1 MPTQVI
7 PIEGIDKAGVIY
19 DSPASTLP
27 PGAWTD
33 ALNIRFDDGAIR
45 RMKGQ
50 TTIFTHPDL
59 TDIQHVVYWENPNV
73 RCYVVINRERAGDT
87 AYLVTV
93 GGDGATIVSPKGVF
107 TRSNNWTSTQ
117 FNGGYSIIINNG
129 INAPQHITVQLG
141 GTSNI
146 NSIATF
152 EPLPNWE
159 SYASGGYA
167 SDFVTVSADIL
178 IAYGNLLVAGA
189 LTERS
194 LPQLPA
200 ITGGTASN
208 TNRTVTF
215 TFASQPVLE
224 AGDRFTLL
232 GDPDYTWNYLAQGDG
247 TLLVPNE
254 NRTLTSTSPYNTTYQ
269 VMTKGINSLTVFPV
283 DNAGVRENFGD
294 VATDLTLPSVSRTFT
309 ADGVETTVPPSIT
322 ELPPF
327 SPSGDITSYFVID
340 SSVSAPPPQ
349 EIVRD
354 LNGVVRTSA
363 VAAPGQ
369 IPQNWNPFAVGPGT
383 ADEIVMADAG
393 RITAIKELRGN
404 LFVYTSDTINQLRV
418 SGQGLTVVPITK
430 EYGAL
435 TQSGVFG
442 FQGTHFIVGSDDIYI
457 FAGNPGDI
465 KSVADGRVRHYFY
478 DTLHPV
484 SFRNM
489 EITRNQQFDEL
500 WLCYPTSTS
509 SSGDLNEALV
519 WSYVTNTWTRR
530 ELPDVR
536 SVTTGP
542 IPGEGFEAEQLDFS
556 GFTPPYSYELTVTNA
571 NGQTTVQ
578 PSPTFP
584 LITDF
589 LRALNDDING
599 QAGLASRIVT
609 SNSTI
614 LVNDARLGMTPWTYS
629 VTVNGVPVI
638 PTIARFTGATS
649 DRPWPINVLNEA
661 RNFPILARAGDIQ
674 AAEVG
679 FDGFTMDRA
688 FLERRNLHFTPER
701 ETERLAAIFMTTTS
715 AEANTRA
722 TVILTPADSA
732 ATGLILPFDS
742 TSNNPYIYS
751 FELRSD
757 YKIDTRITSRL
768 VNWRIEVDGNSDWTI
783 DSLAL
788 EVGQR
793 GTR

>member
-1 MPTQVI
+1 M
-7 PIEGIDKAGVIY
+7 
-19 DSPASTLP
+19 
-27 PGAWTD
+27 
-33 ALNIRFDDGAIR
+33 
-45 RMKGQ
+45 
-50 TTIFTHPDL
+50 
-59 TDIQHVVYWENPNV
+59 
-73 RCYVVINRERAGDT
+73 
-87 AYLVTV
+87 
-93 GGDGATIVSPKGVF
+93 ATG
-107 TRSNNWTSTQ
+107 
-117 FNGGYSIIINNG
+117 
-129 INAPQHITVQLG
+129 L
-141 GTSNI
+141 
-146 NSIATF
+146 
-152 EPLPNWE
+152 
-159 SYASGGYA
+159 
-167 SDFVTVSADIL
+167 D
-178 IAYGNLLVAGA
+178 
-189 LTERS
+189 
-194 LPQLPA
+194 
-200 ITGGTASN
+200 
-208 TNRTVTF
+208 
-215 TFASQPVLE
+215 
-224 AGDRFTLL
+224 
-232 GDPDYTWNYLAQGDG
+232 
-247 TLLVPNE
+247 
-254 NRTLTSTSPYNTTYQ
+254 
-269 VMTKGINSLTVFPV
+269 SLTVFPV
-283 DNAGVRENFGD
+283 DNAGARANFGD

-327 SPSGDITSYFVID
+327 SPSGDITSYFVI
-340 SSVSAPPPQ
+340 SGSAPPPQ

-530 ELPDVR
+530 ELPNVR

-556 GFTPPYSYELTVTNA
+556 GFMSNDSYELTVTNA

-578 PSPTFP
+578 PSPSFP
-584 LITDF
+584 LQSDL

-599 QAGLASRIVT
+599 QAGLASRIEGE
-609 SNSTI
+609 TI

-629 VTVNGVPVI
+629 VTVNGAPVTPMIVP
-638 PTIARFTGATS
+638 FTGATS

-679 FDGFTMDRA
+679 FAGFTMDRA

-715 AEANTRA
+715 AENTTA
-722 TVILTPADSA
+722 AVILTPADSA
-732 ATGLILPFDS
+732 ATGLTLPFD
-742 TSNNPYIYS
+742 TALNNPNRYS
-751 FELRSD
+751 FELQSD